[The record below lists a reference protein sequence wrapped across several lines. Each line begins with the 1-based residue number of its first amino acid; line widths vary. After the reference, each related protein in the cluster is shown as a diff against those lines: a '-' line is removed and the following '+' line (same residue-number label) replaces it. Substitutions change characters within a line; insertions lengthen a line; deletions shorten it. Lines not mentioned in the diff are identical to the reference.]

1 MLSEREIRGL
11 YNRKEG
17 EKRIKAARQVMKM
30 QKASHLEKLSGHRE
44 HLRAMVIKQNLAADT
59 QVENKAL
66 IVAPILAENREKLE
80 RRKIVSRGRAIR
92 KGRLILAY
100 SLVPSNYF
108 SDCAAKPQKNKMVPD
123 LLYAEKL
130 KKSTKVSLLPD
141 QDFSDLANFCNKIC
155 IGRDAFRQ
163 RSNMIEKA
171 KQEENKK
178 SSERPRCLYRR
189 YVAYYKLRR
198 SRMF

>member
-17 EKRIKAARQVMKM
+17 EKRIKAARQVMRM

-92 KGRLILAY
+92 K
-100 SLVPSNYF
+100 
-108 SDCAAKPQKNKMVPD
+108 DCAAKPQKNKMVPD